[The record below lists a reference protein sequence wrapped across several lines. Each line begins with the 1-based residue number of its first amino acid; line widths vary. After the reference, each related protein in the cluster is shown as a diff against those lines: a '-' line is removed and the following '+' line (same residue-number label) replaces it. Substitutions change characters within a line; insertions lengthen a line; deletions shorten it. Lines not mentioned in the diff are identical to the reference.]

1 MSYIVALVISFL
13 VALSVASPVARQ
25 LSDAPCQNVDVRSF
39 TLAAVPNSD
48 STTQLFLSVSGGS
61 DPVTPL
67 ATSESQNVTAGP
79 IADLF
84 QMADG
89 GITTIIR
96 SSGIVLSTSLGVSTT
111 NGLLN
116 FQFAADSATFA
127 VEVYCEV
134 EDFSAPQG
142 SQFFLAVN
150 GDASNFSL
158 CTSDSGENVVVY
170 NAQPDG
176 SEDAGFDITTCSG
189 VSLQIIP
196 GSSADSRSYL

>member
-13 VALSVASPVARQ
+13 AALSVASPVVRQ
-25 LSDAPCQNVDVRSF
+25 LSDAPCQTVDVRSF

-134 EDFSAPQG
+134 DFSAPQG
-142 SQFFLAVN
+142 SQYFLAVN

-158 CTSDSGENVVVY
+158 CTSDSGEDVVVY
-170 NAQPDG
+170 NAQEDG
-176 SEDAGFDITTCSG
+176 SEDAGFDFTTCSG

-196 GSSADSRSYL
+196 GSSADPRSYL